1 MDKNKM
7 IYKRPFEFLPSG
19 KRRGRI
25 LFIILPIL
33 IAVLFTLN
41 LIVGPIRIPPA
52 DVWTVLTGKNGV
64 KESWRYIILE
74 SRLPQA
80 VTAILCGAALSVS
93 GLMLQTAFR
102 NPLAGPSVF
111 GITSG
116 AGLGVAVV
124 MLLLGGNVSI
134 GVLNLSGF
142 LAVLV
147 AAFTGA
153 MLVTGIIFL
162 FSSLVHNGIMLL
174 IIGLMIGYLASSA
187 VSLLNFFAT
196 EQGVKSYIMWG
207 MGDFGGVSMTQ
218 LPIFITIIIVGLLA
232 SFTMIKPLNALLLG
246 EQYAENLG
254 INTIRVRN
262 YLLVITG
269 LLTAISTAFCG
280 PIAFIGLA
288 VPHIARLVLS
298 TENHYSLLPA
308 TILIGSTVALL
319 CNLLC
324 CLPADGGII
333 PLNAVTPLIGSP
345 VIIYVIVKRS

>member
-1 MDKNKM
+1 M

-80 VTAILCGAALSVS
+80 ITAILCGAALSVS

-134 GVLNLSGF
+134 GGLNLSGF

-187 VSLLNFFAT
+187 VSLLNF
-196 EQGVKSYIMWG
+196 
-207 MGDFGGVSMTQ
+207 SMTQ

>member
-1 MDKNKM
+1 M

-41 LIVGPIRIPPA
+41 LIVGPIRIPPD
-52 DVWTVLTGKNGV
+52 DVWTVLTGENGV

-80 VTAILCGAALSVS
+80 ITAILCGAALSVS

-218 LPIFITIIIVGLLA
+218 LPIFITIIIVGLLV

-319 CNLLC
+319 CNFLC